1 LYRKYRG
8 DPNNWM
14 GILGLGGRMRP
25 VKFYYDPPRYHGKE
39 IFDKIGYNMACI
51 GDVSEILETFSGLSY

>member
-1 LYRKYRG
+1 
-8 DPNNWM
+8 M